1 MAENRF
7 SPLSFGDWIEKECEN
22 AMMITRIGINTFRGI
37 YQRYPKYIKVP
48 EGFIAKMEA
57 WNDMHFVKTE
67 KPEDYIAKFM
77 GLTVCE
83 TPKITSVFQIE
94 VF

>member
-1 MAENRF
+1 MAEDRF
-7 SPLSFGDWIEKECEN
+7 RPLSFDDWIKRECEN
-22 AMMITRIGINTFRGI
+22 AIMVVRTGIDAFRGI
-37 YQRYPKYIKVP
+37 YQRHPKYIKVP
-48 EGFIAKMEA
+48 EGFIEEMEV

-67 KPEDYIAKFM
+67 KTEEYIPKFM